1 MPLFNESLESIAQ
14 AIVTVK
20 RALKAEAIEKND
32 YKELSNYLAK
42 RAKDFKIKKADLTR
56 ANEDLDAELESEVEE
71 FFMEEDE
78 ALAKMAEELL
88 EEYEDK
94 PAAAEAAAEAAEDD
108 LDSGVRGVGEDEQRG
123 AGGDGGLGKQLAE
136 EPIKIKSKGGGP
148 LFICKSIYTSYPK
161 KLNRFGRSR
170 EPYLS

>member
-20 RALKAEAIEKND
+20 RALKAKAIEGND
-32 YKELSNYLAK
+32 YKGLSNYLAK

-88 EEYEDK
+88 EEYKADDKQAAVEDDWDK
-94 PAAAEAAAEAAEDD
+94 QAAACKAWLKMNNEERAAMA
-108 LDSGVRGVGEDEQRG
+108 V
-123 AGGDGGLGKQLAE
+123 LASE
-136 EPIKIKSKGGGP
+136 WQKS
-148 LFICKSIYTSYPK
+148 
-161 KLNRFGRSR
+161 R
-170 EPYLS
+170 